1 MVLEKLRLSRPSSAI
16 TATQARPTSRYSRGS
31 TFGQRLRRLV
41 PQPPLPNVV
50 ALSHQ
55 RRFSSGLAGRLEAN
69 RERREVRNPGE
80 TMRACDLLRVIEGG
94 LHCPAAQDCASDA
107 VVKLRGEGQRRLRQA
122 GIERYESRQRV
133 TGRAI
138 PPSLKF
144 FKLQIEFAVQA
155 LSQMSPLPA
164 DYMSDRYWPLHENR
178 ADLG

>member
-1 MVLEKLRLSRPSSAI
+1 M
-16 TATQARPTSRYSRGS
+16 
-31 TFGQRLRRLV
+31 F
-41 PQPPLPNVV
+41 
-50 ALSHQ
+50 
-55 RRFSSGLAGRLEAN
+55 
-69 RERREVRNPGE
+69 
-80 TMRACDLLRVIEGG
+80 RVIEGG

-107 VVKLRGEGQRRLRQA
+107 VLKLRGEGQRRLRQA

-133 TGRAI
+133 TGHAI

-155 LSQMSPLPA
+155 LSQLSPLPA